1 MSGYIQYHFY
11 IDGDD
16 LKNKEVRK
24 KALEYILK
32 HFTYEVLPDKS
43 ISVYSN
49 FDDYSDLIETELA
62 MLYDDLKGL
71 GVTLKGYAVV
81 EEDSGFCRMEFD
93 SSGGVVKEYIDPIA
107 FLENH
112 TISEISMIKNMIDRE
127 FDQH

>member
-16 LKNKEVRK
+16 LKSEEVRK
-24 KALEYILK
+24 KAFEYISK
-32 HFTYEVLPDKS
+32 NFTYEVLPDKV

-49 FDDYSDLIETELA
+49 FDDYSAMIETELA
-62 MLYDDLKGL
+62 VLYDDLKGL

-81 EEDSGFCRMEFD
+81 EDDDYFRMEFD
-93 SSGGVVKEYIDPIA
+93 SSGDIVEEHIDPIA

-112 TISEISMIKNMIDRE
+112 TVSEVRMIKSMIDRE
-127 FDQH
+127 VDQH

>member
-1 MSGYIQYHFY
+1 MSGFIQYHFY
-11 IDGDD
+11 INGDE
-16 LKNKEVRK
+16 LKDKAVRK
-24 KALEYILK
+24 KSFEYILK
-32 HFTYEVLPDKS
+32 NFTYEVLPDKI

-49 FDDYSDLIETELA
+49 FDDYSDLIDTELA

-81 EEDSGFCRMEFD
+81 EEDNGFFRMEFD

-112 TISEISMIKNMIDRE
+112 TISEIYMIKNMIGERV
-127 FDQH
+127 